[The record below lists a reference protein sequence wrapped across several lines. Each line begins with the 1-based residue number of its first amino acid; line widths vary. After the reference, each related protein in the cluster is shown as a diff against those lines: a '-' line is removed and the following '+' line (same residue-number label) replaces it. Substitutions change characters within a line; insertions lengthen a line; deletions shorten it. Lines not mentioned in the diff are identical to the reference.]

1 MADMGTRQPAPG
13 GEPSAATELTSETPG
28 GLPGGLAG
36 GLAKDVAPSFEFFPP
51 KDSSME
57 KALWSCIERLAPLA
71 PAFMSVT
78 YGAGGSTRQRT
89 HSIVA
94 RIQNDTQVP
103 AAAHLT
109 CVGASSGE
117 IDDVARRYW
126 DAGIRHIV
134 ALRGDP
140 PEGEDRYRPHPGG
153 YAYAADLV
161 AGLMRLQDFEISVAA
176 YPEMHPEATSAEKD
190 LDNLRRK
197 LGAGAK
203 RAITQFFFEPET
215 YLRFRD
221 TAAAAGID
229 APIVPGILPVTN
241 FKQAVRFAAM
251 CGASVPAWMMALF
264 DGLDDDAETRKLI
277 AATVAAEQCSR
288 LHREGVTDFHF
299 YTLNRADLVYAICH
313 ILGIRATIAEGGGT
327 DQNYD

>member
-1 MADMGTRQPAPG
+1 MADLGTSRQVPDGQA
-13 GEPSAATELTSETPG
+13 
-28 GLPGGLAG
+28 AG
-36 GLAKDVAPSFEFFPP
+36 GLAPGLAKDAAASFEFFPP
-51 KDSSME
+51 KDKAME

-78 YGAGGSTRQRT
+78 YGAGGSTRERT
-89 HSIVA
+89 HTIVT
-94 RIQNDTQVP
+94 RIQNDTAIP

-109 CVGASSGE
+109 CVGASAGE

-140 PEGEDRYRPHPGG
+140 PAGDDRYSPHPGG

-176 YPEMHPEATSAEKD
+176 YPEMHPESASAEAD
-190 LDNLRRK
+190 LENLKRK

-203 RAITQFFFEPET
+203 RAITQLFFEPET
-215 YLRFRD
+215 FLRFRD
-221 TAAAAGID
+221 TAAAAGIG

-251 CGASVPAWMMALF
+251 CGADVPNWMVTLF
-264 DGLDDDAETRKLI
+264 AGLDEDAETRKLI
-277 AATVAAEQCSR
+277 AATVAAEQCRR
-288 LHREGVTDFHF
+288 LHFEGVTDFHF

-313 ILGIRATIAEGGGT
+313 LLGIRAGSGGRGET
-327 DQNYD
+327 GPPQ

>member
-1 MADMGTRQPAPG
+1 MADLGTPQPAPG
-13 GEPSAATELTSETPG
+13 GKA
-28 GLPGGLAG
+28 AG
-36 GLAKDVAPSFEFFPP
+36 GLTSCLAKDAAASFEFFPP
-51 KDSSME
+51 KDTAME

-78 YGAGGSTRQRT
+78 YGAGGSTRERT
-89 HSIVA
+89 HNIVT
-94 RIQNDTQVP
+94 RIQNDTAIP

-109 CVGASSGE
+109 CVGASRGE

-140 PEGEDRYRPHPGG
+140 PQGDDCYSPHPGG

-161 AGLMRLQDFEISVAA
+161 AGLMRLEDFEISVAA
-176 YPEMHPEATSAEKD
+176 YPELHPEAISAEAD
-190 LDNLRRK
+190 LDNLKRK

-241 FKQAVRFAAM
+241 FKQAERFAAM
-251 CGASVPAWMMALF
+251 CGAAVPGWMVTLF
-264 DGLDDDAETRKLI
+264 AGLDDDGETRKLI
-277 AATVAAEQCSR
+277 AATVAAEQCRR
-288 LHREGVTDFHF
+288 LHFEGVTDFHF

-313 ILGIRATIAEGGGT
+313 ILGIRAGGGGRGGT
-327 DQNYD
+327 GPNDE